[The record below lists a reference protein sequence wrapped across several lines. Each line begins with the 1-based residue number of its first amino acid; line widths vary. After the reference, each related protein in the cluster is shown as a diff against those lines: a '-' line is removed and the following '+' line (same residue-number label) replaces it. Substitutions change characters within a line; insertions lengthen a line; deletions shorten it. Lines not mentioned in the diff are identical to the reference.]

1 MKPLKEK
8 FGDKYWEYSLR
19 SSENPKQGEL
29 RTLSIG
35 REMQGLYSKFY
46 QRGIDSMPAVVRK
59 ANKLFKNQ
67 QNSII
72 DDGNDK
78 NCMTSVKS
86 QRKLVAF
93 ENKSSS

>member
-19 SSENPKQGEL
+19 SSENPKKGEL

-46 QRGIDSMPAVVRK
+46 QRGMDSMPAVVRK
-59 ANKLFKNQ
+59 ANKLLQNNQ
-67 QNSII
+67 
-72 DDGNDK
+72 
-78 NCMTSVKS
+78 
-86 QRKLVAF
+86 
-93 ENKSSS
+93 